1 MSYSLLHNIH
11 VYCIS
16 PVQFTFKVWYLTPWG
31 VVEMVV
37 CNNGGWWTRGLICQD
52 MPTLKVLFLGT
63 VRGKVGE
70 GISENLGSYK
80 CPNITDVK
88 TTWPASSSDFLI
100 CIRYS
105 EYSSVIPVYC
115 NLTNFSCPRWCC
127 SFLHLAYLIQFLVR
141 QFYDERSQIG
151 RVYVQSSCSLL
162 SRPKLQL
169 VQASVHS
176 S

>member
-1 MSYSLLHNIH
+1 
-11 VYCIS
+11 
-16 PVQFTFKVWYLTPWG
+16 
-31 VVEMVV
+31 
-37 CNNGGWWTRGLICQD
+37 

-105 EYSSVIPVYC
+105 EYSSVIFC
-115 NLTNFSCPRWCC
+115 NSCVLQLDKFFM
-127 SFLHLAYLIQFLVR
+127 SQVVLQLSSSSISDLVS
-141 QFYDERSQIG
+141 SQI
-151 RVYVQSSCSLL
+151 VL
-162 SRPKLQL
+162 
-169 VQASVHS
+169 
-176 S
+176 

>member
-1 MSYSLLHNIH
+1 
-11 VYCIS
+11 
-16 PVQFTFKVWYLTPWG
+16 
-31 VVEMVV
+31 
-37 CNNGGWWTRGLICQD
+37 

-105 EYSSVIPVYC
+105 EYSSVIFC
-115 NLTNFSCPRWCC
+115 NSCVLQLDKF
-127 SFLHLAYLIQFLVR
+127 FLSQVLLQLSSSSISDLVS
-141 QFYDERSQIG
+141 SQI
-151 RVYVQSSCSLL
+151 VL
-162 SRPKLQL
+162 
-169 VQASVHS
+169 
-176 S
+176 

>member
-1 MSYSLLHNIH
+1 
-11 VYCIS
+11 
-16 PVQFTFKVWYLTPWG
+16 
-31 VVEMVV
+31 
-37 CNNGGWWTRGLICQD
+37 

-105 EYSSVIPVYC
+105 EYSSVIFC
-115 NLTNFSCPRWCC
+115 NSCVLQLDKF
-127 SFLHLAYLIQFLVR
+127 FLSKVLLQLSSSSISDLVS
-141 QFYDERSQIG
+141 SQI
-151 RVYVQSSCSLL
+151 VL
-162 SRPKLQL
+162 
-169 VQASVHS
+169 
-176 S
+176 

>member
-1 MSYSLLHNIH
+1 
-11 VYCIS
+11 
-16 PVQFTFKVWYLTPWG
+16 
-31 VVEMVV
+31 
-37 CNNGGWWTRGLICQD
+37 

-105 EYSSVIPVYC
+105 EYSSVIFC
-115 NLTNFSCPRWCC
+115 NSCVLQLDKFFM
-127 SFLHLAYLIQFLVR
+127 SQVVLQLSSSSSSISDLVS
-141 QFYDERSQIG
+141 SQI
-151 RVYVQSSCSLL
+151 VL
-162 SRPKLQL
+162 
-169 VQASVHS
+169 
-176 S
+176 

>member
-1 MSYSLLHNIH
+1 
-11 VYCIS
+11 
-16 PVQFTFKVWYLTPWG
+16 
-31 VVEMVV
+31 
-37 CNNGGWWTRGLICQD
+37 

-105 EYSSVIPVYC
+105 EYSSVIFC
-115 NLTNFSCPRWCC
+115 NSCVLQLDKFVL
-127 SFLHLAYLIQFLVR
+127 SQVLLQLSSSSISDLVS
-141 QFYDERSQIG
+141 SQI
-151 RVYVQSSCSLL
+151 VL
-162 SRPKLQL
+162 
-169 VQASVHS
+169 
-176 S
+176 

>member
-1 MSYSLLHNIH
+1 
-11 VYCIS
+11 
-16 PVQFTFKVWYLTPWG
+16 
-31 VVEMVV
+31 
-37 CNNGGWWTRGLICQD
+37 

-105 EYSSVIPVYC
+105 EYSSVIFC
-115 NLTNFSCPRWCC
+115 NSCVLQL
-127 SFLHLAYLIQFLVR
+127 FLSQVLLQLSSSSISDLVS
-141 QFYDERSQIG
+141 SQI
-151 RVYVQSSCSLL
+151 VL
-162 SRPKLQL
+162 
-169 VQASVHS
+169 
-176 S
+176 

>member
-1 MSYSLLHNIH
+1 
-11 VYCIS
+11 
-16 PVQFTFKVWYLTPWG
+16 
-31 VVEMVV
+31 
-37 CNNGGWWTRGLICQD
+37 

-105 EYSSVIPVYC
+105 EYSSVIFC
-115 NLTNFSCPRWCC
+115 NSCVLQQIFSLLKVLLQI
-127 SFLHLAYLIQFLVR
+127 SSSSISDLVS
-141 QFYDERSQIG
+141 SQI
-151 RVYVQSSCSLL
+151 VL
-162 SRPKLQL
+162 
-169 VQASVHS
+169 
-176 S
+176 

>member
-1 MSYSLLHNIH
+1 
-11 VYCIS
+11 
-16 PVQFTFKVWYLTPWG
+16 
-31 VVEMVV
+31 
-37 CNNGGWWTRGLICQD
+37 

-105 EYSSVIPVYC
+105 EYSSVIFC
-115 NLTNFSCPRWCC
+115 NSCVLQLDKFSL
-127 SFLHLAYLIQFLVR
+127 SQVLLQLSSSSISDLVS
-141 QFYDERSQIG
+141 SQI
-151 RVYVQSSCSLL
+151 VL
-162 SRPKLQL
+162 
-169 VQASVHS
+169 
-176 S
+176 